1 MSDKEHKIEYRVV
14 RRQSKDG
21 DEWLS
26 MQEVYFDGEDKAYAH
41 TVDLDVTADSITELR
56 KKLQSMI
63 WGLDKDIVEE
73 IQNDVMEDN
82 MEERMLAVEMENAEL
97 RDRLTELGEMVD
109 KKVKP
114 MHVELR
120 EGLEVDGMYSDEEME
135 EWNNFMKDSTERGL

>member
-1 MSDKEHKIEYRVV
+1 MNNKEHKMEYRVV
-14 RRQSKDG
+14 RQSKDG

-26 MQEVYFDGEDKAYAH
+26 MQEVYFDGEDIAYAH